1 MVMSDLPN
9 GRALAKA
16 FYVNDEAAYAV
27 NQRVCIL
34 SPFATNA
41 RFMYYLLDRNPHFM
55 RYDDGVNQTHLPN
68 AAFEKFKAH
77 IPPLP
82 EQERIA
88 GFLDKV
94 TQKFDE
100 LTAHAISAMELL
112 AERRSALVAAAV
124 TGKIDVRGAIETK
137 AA

>member
-16 FYVNDEAAYAV
+16 FLVEDRASYAV

-34 SPFATNA
+34 SPRENSPKFL
-41 RFMYYLLDRNPHFM
+41 FYLLDRNPYFL
-55 RYDDGVNQTHLPN
+55 RYDDGVSQTHLPN
-68 AAFEKFKAH
+68 AAFEKFKVF

-82 EQERIA
+82 EQLEIA
-88 GFLDKV
+88 SFLDERNAKLD
-94 TQKFDE
+94 QLSSDA
-100 LTAHAISAMELL
+100 AHAMYALN
-112 AERRSALVAAAV
+112 ERRGALIAAAV
-124 TGKIDVRGAIETK
+124 TGKIDVRL